1 MLFLNTW
8 ENEQWSTDHLSRLL
22 FGHIL
27 NILVS
32 ITLMSMRKKLLL
44 FYTEILK
51 IVDRDYATFK
61 CVGQMRND
69 LRIICLAYC
78 LVITSIL

>member
-1 MLFLNTW
+1 MVIMNKMSLP
-8 ENEQWSTDHLSRLL
+8 
-22 FGHIL
+22 
-27 NILVS
+27 
-32 ITLMSMRKKLLL
+32 LMFMRKKQLL

-61 CVGQMRND
+61 CVEKMRND